1 MVDEIATP
9 TDDLDRSASEEGLVR
24 AWRSEQLRRLG
35 LPFVLADAFA
45 DVIDWRA
52 LSALIERGCPVGL
65 ALQIVR

>member
-1 MVDEIATP
+1 MVSEIATP
-9 TDDLDRSASEEGLVR
+9 TQELDRSASDARLVH

-45 DVIDWRA
+45 DVIDWHA